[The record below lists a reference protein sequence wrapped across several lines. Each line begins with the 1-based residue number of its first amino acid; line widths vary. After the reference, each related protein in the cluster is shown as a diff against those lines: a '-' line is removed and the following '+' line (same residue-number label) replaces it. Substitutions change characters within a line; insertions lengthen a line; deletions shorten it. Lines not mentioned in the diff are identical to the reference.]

1 MIWRREELPPALKT
15 LIGGLGLA
23 PKAVLSWAKHPGGY
37 LVATSTHLISHDTH
51 ETQSIAWSDMLS
63 ATWDEELLT
72 VLTADNQSRAW
83 KLPEARDLPMTVR
96 DFVTRN
102 ILADRLVDVAGVG
115 PVRFVA
121 RRTTDGVNWLT
132 ISRDQLD
139 DVQRA
144 QIASQLAQI
153 RENLG
158 I

>member
-1 MIWRREELPPALKT
+1 MIWRREELPSNLT
-15 LIGGLGLA
+15 SLLNNLGLTQK
-23 PKAVLSWAKHPGGY
+23 PVLSWAKHPGGY
-37 LVATSTHLISHDTH
+37 LVATSAQLISNDSH
-51 ETQSIAWSDMLS
+51 ETLSISWSDILS

-72 VLTADNQSRAW
+72 VLTVDNQTRAW
-83 KLPEARDLPMTVR
+83 KLSDARDLPMTVR

-102 ILADRLVDVAGVG
+102 VLADRLVEVAGVG

-121 RRTTDGVNWLT
+121 RRTLDGVNWLT

-139 DVQRA
+139 DAQQA